1 MIHTKIEIIS
11 KFTVR
16 QYFWYFKRILPF
28 VGELKYHGAKFLHL
42 KVMGENQNEI
52 ILEEKTLCKPW

>member
-28 VGELKYHGAKFLHL
+28 VGELKYHGAKFSHL

-52 ILEEKTLCKPW
+52 ILEE